1 MNLYEAKRILKKNN
15 VKIVKEAASD
25 ADERENDLIKRLAE
39 YLDTD
44 EDAIEVHGDAKSATV
59 YVGNEEYIVFY
70 DEDDAIK
77 AAVDETMDI
86 LDDVG
91 IEGIKFENMG
101 QGIEDFIND
110 SQFED
115 IWEENA
121 QATIDEMS
129 DREKRRQ
136 YGTDD
141 DEEILDQMRE
151 DAVGEGFYV
160 QWFIDNFGK
169 EELNDMIK
177 HNRVQFNMK
186 KLAEEIVDTDGAAN
200 SLASYDGEEIDLG
213 DGILAYRVN

>member
-44 EDAIEVHGDAKSATV
+44 EDAIEVHGDAKDAIV

-70 DEDDAIK
+70 DEDDAIA
-77 AAVDETMDI
+77 AAVDQAMDI
-86 LDDVG
+86 LDDTG
-91 IEGIKFENMG
+91 IEGIRFDMMG
-101 QGIEDFIND
+101 KSVEDFID
-110 SQFED
+110 DDQFED
-115 IWEENA
+115 IWEEST
-121 QATIDEMS
+121 QATLDDMTDE
-129 DREKRRQ
+129 EKQ
-136 YGTDD
+136 EEYGTTD
-141 DEEILDQMRE
+141 DEEIIDQIRE
-151 DAVGEGFYV
+151 DEVGEGFYV

-177 HNRVQFNMK
+177 HNRVQFNKK

-200 SLASYDGEEIDLG
+200 TLASYDGEEIDLG